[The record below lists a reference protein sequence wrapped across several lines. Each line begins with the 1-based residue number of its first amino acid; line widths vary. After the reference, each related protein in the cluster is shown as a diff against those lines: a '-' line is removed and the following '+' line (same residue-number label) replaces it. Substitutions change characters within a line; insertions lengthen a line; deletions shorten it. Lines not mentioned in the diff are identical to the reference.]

1 MVEKKIGE
9 YLQTKWAA
17 GKVIYKQTTVSTNED
32 AKQLAEAGAEHG
44 LLVVADTQSGGK
56 GRRGRNWQSE
66 PETTISMTLLCR
78 PQFTAEKA
86 SMLTLVMG
94 LAVAEAISELTGV
107 SASIKWPNDIVVNHK
122 KVCGILTE
130 LGTANGQIDY
140 LIVGVGI
147 NVNNGI
153 SLSPAE
159 SKAQKRAIVFGEE
172 LADTATS
179 LWLETGVG
187 LSREKLIAACM
198 EKFENYYEIF
208 VHDLDLHA
216 MMNAYNNRLAGID
229 GEVRVLDPQGE
240 YVGISRGIDA
250 EGNLLVETEGVVKK
264 VYAGEV
270 SVRGLYGYV

>member
-17 GKVIYKQTTVSTNED
+17 GKVIYKQTTISTNED

-66 PETTISMTLLCR
+66 PETTISRTLLCR

-94 LAVAEAISELTGV
+94 LAVAEAISELAGV
-107 SASIKWPNDIVVNHK
+107 ATSIKWPNDIVVNHK

-153 SLSPAE
+153 TLSSAE
-159 SKAQKRAIVFGEE
+159 SKEQKRAIIFGEE

>member
-1 MVEKKIGE
+1 MEKKLAK

-17 GKVIYKQTTVSTNED
+17 NKIVYKQTTISTNED
-32 AKQLAEAGAEHG
+32 AGQLAKAGAEHG

-56 GRRGRNWQSE
+56 GRRGRSWQSE

-78 PQFTAEKA
+78 PQFTVEKA

-94 LAVAEAISELTGV
+94 LAVAEAISELTGL
-107 SASIKWPNDIVVNHK
+107 SANIKWPNDIVVNHK

-153 SLSPAE
+153 SLSPVE
-159 SKAQKRAIVFGEE
+159 TSEQKRTIIFGEE
-172 LADTATS
+172 LAGTATS
-179 LWLETGVG
+179 LWLETGVE
-187 LSREKLIAACM
+187 LSREKLIAFCM
-198 EKFENYYEIF
+198 EKFEQYYEKF
-208 VHDLDLHA
+208 VRDLDLHA
-216 MMNAYNNRLAGID
+216 MMDVYNSRLAGID

-250 EGNLLVETEGVVKK
+250 FGNLLVETEGVVKK

>member
-32 AKQLAEAGAEHG
+32 AKQFAGEGAEHG
-44 LLVVADTQSGGK
+44 LLVIADAQSGGK
-56 GRRGRNWQSE
+56 GRRGRSWQSE

-130 LGTANGQIDY
+130 LGTTRGQIDY

-153 SLSPAE
+153 TLPSADVSE
-159 SKAQKRAIVFGEE
+159 KRRFAFGEE

-179 LWLETGVG
+179 LWFETGVEV
-187 LSREKLIAACM
+187 SREKLIAAIM
-198 EKFENYYEIF
+198 EKFEQYYEKF
-208 VHDLDLHA
+208 VQDLNLQA
-216 MMNAYNNRLAGID
+216 MLDVYNSRLVGAG

-240 YVGISRGIDA
+240 YIGISRGIDA
-250 EGNLLVETEGVVKK
+250 KGNLLVEVSGDVKK

>member
-1 MVEKKIGE
+1 MEKKLAK

-17 GKVIYKQTTVSTNED
+17 NKVVYKQTTISTNED
-32 AKQLAEAGAEHG
+32 AGQLARNGAEHG

-56 GRRGRNWQSE
+56 GRRGRSWQSE

-94 LAVAEAISELTGV
+94 LAVAEAISELTGL
-107 SASIKWPNDIVVNHK
+107 SANIKWPNDIVVNHK

-153 SLSPAE
+153 SLSPVE
-159 SKAQKRAIVFGEE
+159 TSEQKRTIIFGEE
-172 LADTATS
+172 LAGTATS
-179 LWLETGVG
+179 LWLETGVE
-187 LSREKLIAACM
+187 LSREKLIASCM
-198 EKFENYYEIF
+198 EKFEQYYEKF
-208 VHDLDLHA
+208 VRDLDLHA
-216 MMNAYNNRLAGID
+216 MMDVYNNRLAGID

-250 EGNLLVETEGVVKK
+250 FGNLLVETEGVVKK

>member
-9 YLQTKWAA
+9 YLHTKWAA
-17 GKVIYKQTTVSTNED
+17 GKIIYKQTTISTNED

-66 PETTISMTLLCR
+66 PETTISMTLLFR

-153 SLSPAE
+153 TLSFVE
-159 SKAQKRAIVFGEE
+159 SKEQKRAIIFGEE

-179 LWLETGVG
+179 LWLETGVE

-198 EKFENYYEIF
+198 EKFEQYYEIF
-208 VHDLDLHA
+208 IHDLDLHA

-270 SVRGLYGYV
+270 SVRGLYGYA

>member
-1 MVEKKIGE
+1 MEKKIAK

-17 GKVIYKQTTVSTNED
+17 NKVVYKQTTISTNED
-32 AKQLAEAGAEHG
+32 AGQLARAGAEHG

-56 GRRGRNWQSE
+56 GRRGRSWQSE

-94 LAVAEAISELTGV
+94 LAVAEAISELTGL
-107 SASIKWPNDIVVNHK
+107 SANIKWPNDIVVNHK

-153 SLSPAE
+153 SLSSVEASE
-159 SKAQKRAIVFGEE
+159 QKRTIIFGEE
-172 LADTATS
+172 LAGTATS
-179 LWLETGVG
+179 LWLETGVE
-187 LSREKLIAACM
+187 LSREKLIAFCM
-198 EKFENYYEIF
+198 EKFEQYYEKF
-208 VHDLDLHA
+208 VRDLDLHA
-216 MMNAYNNRLAGID
+216 MMDVYNNRLAGID

-250 EGNLLVETEGVVKK
+250 FGNLLVETEGVVKK